1 MCIVSRVRAG
11 KFPVVIPAYP
21 WLLDA
26 DKVEIVLKGQLKCY
40 QVSWARMCHI
50 RLEDRDEL
58 APHRRCCIEV
68 ALGQLASAVL
78 VCWVAVSLGRWHR
91 RTALAILLPSSS
103 LIILA
108 GPLPGRKMVP
118 FLRVGRRRH
127 SGAVAGCGP
136 RQFAH
141 LGGQVWGSAERHDF
155 WGCSAVVWLVGCA
168 DCTALGSDA
177 CPG

>member
-1 MCIVSRVRAG
+1 MS
-11 KFPVVIPAYP
+11 
-21 WLLDA
+21 
-26 DKVEIVLKGQLKCY
+26 
-40 QVSWARMCHI
+40 HI
-50 RLEDRDEL
+50 RLEDRDGL
-58 APHRRCCIEV
+58 APHRCCCVEV
-68 ALGQLASAVL
+68 ALGQLDSAVL
-78 VCWVAVSLGRWHR
+78 VCWVAAPLGRWHR

-108 GPLPGRKMVP
+108 CSLPGRKMVP

-155 WGCSAVVWLVGCA
+155 WGCSAVAWLVDA
-168 DCTALGSDA
+168 QTAQRWDLTHVLVEWKPWHLSHWTIMGFLSNFLTKQA
-177 CPG
+177 VPNR

>member
-1 MCIVSRVRAG
+1 MVIVARVGAG
-11 KFPVVIPAYP
+11 ELPVVFPAYP

-26 DKVEIVLKGQLKCY
+26 NQVKIVLKGQLERY
-40 QVSWARMCHI
+40 QVGKALVRHV
-50 RLEDRDEL
+50 RLEDRDGL

-108 GPLPGRKMVP
+108 CSLPGREMVP

-127 SGAVAGCGP
+127 SGAVAGCSL
-136 RQFAH
+136 RHFAY
-141 LGGQVWGSAERHDF
+141 LGGAGMGICRKA
-155 WGCSAVVWLVGCA
+155 
-168 DCTALGSDA
+168 
-177 CPG
+177 